1 MHTKTIKG
9 NGFWVKKHMVQVPMY
24 HQLGGGSA
32 LPKSTRAVTTREY
45 TLEEMALSTHYT
57 EYLTSRRYCTSRLA
71 SFIAYMY
78 ETLCGIKTFHMSI
91 IILQSIFL
99 RISYRMSKYQS
110 RQLRHKNIIGH
121 GPYINILI
129 LQCF

>member
-1 MHTKTIKG
+1 MGALMLVEVKYQVEIYLSIKI
-9 NGFWVKKHMVQVPMY
+9 
-24 HQLGGGSA
+24 
-32 LPKSTRAVTTREY
+32 RAPVGYTTRKVWIIVTYIEY
-45 TLEEMALSTHYT
+45 TLEYVTLSECNMA
-57 EYLTSRRYCTSRLA
+57 YLISCGCFANPLA

-91 IILQSIFL
+91 IILQSIFQ